1 MGLEMFGQLLDFLGQ
16 DSNLNLRRASVR
28 RMDFKLSND
37 FFFCFFVEHKLVAI
51 FREKRSR
58 GLGMLFRFS
67 QKAVLIN

>member
-1 MGLEMFGQLLDFLGQ
+1 LH
-16 DSNLNLRRASVR
+16 LRRASVR